1 MSNDVLNW
9 AKRVTAGGQTRKA
22 VLLLLADYADEK
34 GRAWPSQGTLAETL
48 EMSERT
54 VRTAIKELVE
64 AGIISRKA
72 RWRDDGTR
80 GTDILKFDMDAVNRN
95 ELPVINQPANGA
107 ETTGK
112 SRQINRQ
119 MAPTLPAAPAANP
132 SQGEPPQGNH
142 QSNSSE
148 ANASGTAEA
157 EPIAM
162 PLRDRL
168 WLEGPAALVSIGAS
182 DKPSRQMI
190 GRWLRDNDGDAGRV
204 LWAIEEAVTHGTGDP
219 IPYVT
224 RLLAERRPGN
234 VTSFSAYPAGRS
246 RSAKD
251 DNIAAAMAEFTG
263 GGRQRSGCE
272 PRDDGWRR
280 PDEASSDAT
289 GAYDADPGA
298 TRATGRDDRH
308 RLACLRSPEP
318 RCAVGASEGGDL
330 SAGA

>member
-64 AGIISRKA
+64 AGIIGRKA

-95 ELPVINQPANGA
+95 ELPVIDQPANGA

-148 ANASGTAEA
+148 ANASGTADA

-168 WLEGPAALVSIGAS
+168 WLEGPTALVSIGAA

-190 GRWLRDNDGDAGRV
+190 GRWLRDHDGDAGRV
-204 LWAIEEAVTHGTGDP
+204 LWAIEEAVANGTGDP

-224 RLLAERRPGN
+224 RLLSDRRADHAQSTGPNPSRFGGGTKFDHVGAGLALGTDAFCQRPGFG
-234 VTSFSAYPAGRS
+234 SYH
-246 RSAKD
+246 D
-251 DNIAAAMAEFTG
+251 
-263 GGRQRSGCE
+263 GGRQDHQADA
-272 PRDDGWRR
+272 DDAG
-280 PDEASSDAT
+280 ASDAY
-289 GAYDADPGA
+289 G
-298 TRATGRDDRH
+298 RATVTYLPAYRR
-308 RLACLRSPEP
+308 A
-318 RCAVGASEGGDL
+318 
-330 SAGA
+330 